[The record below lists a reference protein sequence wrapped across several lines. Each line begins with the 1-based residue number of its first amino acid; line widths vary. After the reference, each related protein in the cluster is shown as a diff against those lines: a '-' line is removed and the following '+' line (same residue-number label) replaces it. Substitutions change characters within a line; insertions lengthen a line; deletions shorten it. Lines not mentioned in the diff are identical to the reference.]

1 MSKVVAVRRD
11 ERGRITDYK
20 LDSGKVLNHEQAVSA
35 CYSGEMEGCTV
46 FTNRAGEDSIRSNR
60 GQDDFKLQD
69 LPEF

>member
-20 LDSGKVLNHEQAVSA
+20 LDNGKVLNHSQAVSA
-35 CYSGEMEGCTV
+35 CYSGEMEGCSV
-46 FTNRAGEDSIRSNR
+46 FTNRAGEDSIRSDR
-60 GQDDFKLQD
+60 GQNNFKLQN